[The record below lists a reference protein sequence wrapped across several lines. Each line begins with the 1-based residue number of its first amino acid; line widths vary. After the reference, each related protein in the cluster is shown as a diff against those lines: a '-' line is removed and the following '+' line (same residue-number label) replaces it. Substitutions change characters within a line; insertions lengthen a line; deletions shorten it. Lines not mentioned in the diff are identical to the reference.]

1 MIREVVSEPM
11 AVFERAHF
19 FNYGE
24 WSLNFEVVYHF
35 QSPDYIAHMDTQ
47 QAILL
52 EIYRRFERE
61 GIQEKRMK
69 KNIAIVGAGFSGAV
83 IANQLAHA
91 GYTVE
96 VFESRPHI
104 AGNCHS
110 ERDAETGVMVHVYGP
125 HIFHTDN
132 ERAWEFVNRY
142 AEFKPYVNR
151 VKAITNKRVY
161 TLPINLLT
169 INQFFGKTFRPAEA
183 EEFLESLGDKT
194 IENPQ
199 TFEEQALRFVGREL
213 YEAFFKTY
221 TIKQWGLQ
229 PSELPAS
236 ILKRLPV
243 RFNYDDNYF
252 NHKYQGMP
260 ADGYTALVENIL
272 NVPGVTVHLNTRFD
286 PDQGRLRTRV
296 LQRPDRRLV
305 QARRRPPALP
315 HAGLRSLP
323 RHRRLPGQC
332 RHQLLRQRPALHPHH
347 RAQALLAVGKARRHD
362 LLQGIQ
368 PPVRREGHA
377 VLPDPPGARKG
388 AAGAYVNLAREE
400 SNVTF
405 VGRLGTYRYL
415 DMDVTI
421 NEALVTADKFLEGRC
436 AHAGVLDRA

>member
-1 MIREVVSEPM
+1 
-11 AVFERAHF
+11 
-19 FNYGE
+19 
-24 WSLNFEVVYHF
+24 
-35 QSPDYIAHMDTQ
+35 
-47 QAILL
+47 
-52 EIYRRFERE
+52 
-61 GIQEKRMK
+61 MK
-69 KNIAIVGAGFSGAV
+69 KNIAVVGAGFSGAV

-91 GYTVE
+91 GYNVE

-110 ERDAETGVMVHVYGP
+110 ERDDDTGVMLHVYGP

-132 ERAWEFVNRY
+132 ERAWEFVNRF

-151 VKAITNKRVY
+151 VKAVTNGKVF

-169 INQFFGKTFRPAEA
+169 INQFFNKTMRPAEA
-183 EEFLESLGDKT
+183 QAFLVSLGDKS
-194 IENPQ
+194 IENPT

-260 ADGYTALVENIL
+260 ADGYTALVEKIL
-272 NVPGVTVHLNTRFD
+272 AVPGVAVHLSTTFD
-286 PDQGRLRTRV
+286 PALKGDYDHVFYSGPIDAWFGHSQGRLPYRTLDFEVFRDQGDYQGNAV
-296 LQRPDRRLV
+296 INYCDDSQPYTRITEHKHFSPWEKHERTICYTEYSRQCEEKDIPYYPIRL
-305 QARRRPPALP
+305 ARDK
-315 HAGLRSLP
+315 
-323 RHRRLPGQC
+323 Q
-332 RHQLLRQRPALHPHH
+332 QL
-347 RAQALLAVGKARRHD
+347 
-362 LLQGIQ
+362 
-368 PPVRREGHA
+368 EG
-377 VLPDPPGARKG
+377 
-388 AAGAYVNLAREE
+388 YVNVARDEA
-400 SNVTF
+400 NVTF

-421 NEALVTADKFLEGRC
+421 NEALITADKFLDC
-436 AHAGVLDRA
+436 ARANTPMPAFVIDPLG

>member
-1 MIREVVSEPM
+1 
-11 AVFERAHF
+11 
-19 FNYGE
+19 
-24 WSLNFEVVYHF
+24 
-35 QSPDYIAHMDTQ
+35 
-47 QAILL
+47 
-52 EIYRRFERE
+52 
-61 GIQEKRMK
+61 MK

-83 IANQLAHA
+83 IANQLAKE

-96 VFESRPHI
+96 VFESRPHV
-104 AGNCHS
+104 AGNCYS
-110 ERDAETGVMVHVYGP
+110 ERDSETGVMVHIYGP

-151 VKAITNKRVY
+151 VKAITDNKVF

-169 INQFFGKTFRPAEA
+169 INQFFNKTMGPAEA
-183 EEFLESLGDKT
+183 QEFLANLGDKS
-194 IENPQ
+194 IENPT

-260 ADGYTALVENIL
+260 ANGYTELVQNIL
-272 NVPGVTVHLNTRFD
+272 DVPGVTVHLNTAFD
-286 PDQGRLRTRV
+286 PATKGDYEHVFYSGPIDAWFKHSDGRLPYRTLDFEVFRADGDFQGNAV
-296 LQRPDRRLV
+296 INYCDGEKPYTRITEHKHFSPWEQHDKTICYAEYSR
-305 QARRRPPALP
+305 
-315 HAGLRSLP
+315 
-323 RHRRLPGQC
+323 QC
-332 RHQLLRQRPALHPHH
+332 EEKDIPYYPIRQTREKAQLEL
-347 RAQALLAVGKARRHD
+347 
-362 LLQGIQ
+362 
-368 PPVRREGHA
+368 
-377 VLPDPPGARKG
+377 
-388 AAGAYVNLAREE
+388 YVNKAKQEE
-400 SNVTF
+400 NVTF

-421 NEALVTADKFLEGRC
+421 HEALLTSDKFLESAKNGARMP
-436 AHAGVLDRA
+436 AFTIDPMA

>member
-1 MIREVVSEPM
+1 MS
-11 AVFERAHF
+11 
-19 FNYGE
+19 
-24 WSLNFEVVYHF
+24 
-35 QSPDYIAHMDTQ
+35 
-47 QAILL
+47 
-52 EIYRRFERE
+52 
-61 GIQEKRMK
+61 

-83 IANQLAHA
+83 IANQLAQA
-91 GYTVE
+91 GYTVD

-104 AGNCHS
+104 AGNCYS

-151 VKAITNKRVY
+151 VKAITGGKVF

-169 INQFFGKTFRPAEA
+169 INQFFNKTMGPAEA
-183 EEFLESLGDKT
+183 QEFLQNLGDKS
-194 IENPQ
+194 IENPT

-221 TIKQWGLQ
+221 TIKQWGLH

-260 ADGYTALVENIL
+260 ANGYTELVQNIL
-272 NVPGVTVHLNTRFD
+272 DVPGVTVHLSTAFD
-286 PDQGRLRTRV
+286 PADKGNYEHVFYSGPIDAWFKHEEGRLPYRTLDFETFRADGDYQGNAV
-296 LQRPDRRLV
+296 INYCDDEKKYTRITEHKHFSPWEKHEKTICYAEYSR
-305 QARRRPPALP
+305 
-315 HAGLRSLP
+315 
-323 RHRRLPGQC
+323 QC
-332 RHQLLRQRPALHPHH
+332 EEKDIPYYPIRQTREKAQLEL
-347 RAQALLAVGKARRHD
+347 
-362 LLQGIQ
+362 
-368 PPVRREGHA
+368 
-377 VLPDPPGARKG
+377 
-388 AAGAYVNLAREE
+388 YVNKAKNED
-400 SNVTF
+400 NVTF

-421 NEALVTADKFLEGRC
+421 HEALLTSDKFLESAKNGQRMP
-436 AHAGVLDRA
+436 AFAIDPMA